1 MDLTRV
7 IEKAHYS
14 PDQPCRAELAV
25 GGGGAWFAHIG
36 GLAAGWMSILTLR
49 DRGHPLLG
57 PRRVLDWSD
66 RRSFRAGF
74 TPK

>member
-25 GGGGAWFAHIG
+25 GGGAWFAHIG
-36 GLAAGWMSILTLR
+36 GPAAGWMSILALR

-57 PRRVLDWSD
+57 LGRDLDWSD